1 MVMVEPSAAE
11 PPPRTRLLRGNPAFQ
26 ALCVSRAVSFIGDG
40 ITTTVLV
47 LLAARQD
54 GPVGVGLLLLA
65 NAVPRLGGPLAGVL
79 ADRIQTRRLMMSC
92 ELASA
97 LVIGLIA
104 AKLPALPVLVALV
117 MAAGALATIRNPAG
131 RSLVP
136 VLVDPA
142 DRAPANA
149 LFGLAR
155 TLQLAVGPGLG
166 GLLAAGPGGVHTAL
180 AVDAATFVVSA
191 LLLAQLPA
199 LGPARDP
206 AAVTGVWAEATAGL
220 RYVAT
225 TRQVRVLVLTLFVI
239 VAFAGV
245 DNVALVF
252 LTSDQLVAGP
262 AGYGLAASAFGV
274 GMLLAS
280 VACTRLACGLSPLAL
295 LVVAIAASGAGTVL
309 TGLAPVLAVVFA
321 AQLLAGAGNAGENIG
336 YDTVIQNVVP
346 RSLLGRVFGTLGTA
360 AQLGA
365 GFAYMAGGLLVNLIG
380 ARATFVLA
388 GAGTLAVLLVLVPAL
403 RSPPHADPACPADLP
418 RHAPSLRKTDINDA
432 PRNILGNWSG
442 R

>member
-1 MVMVEPSAAE
+1 
-11 PPPRTRLLRGNPAFQ
+11 
-26 ALCVSRAVSFIGDG
+26 VSFVGDG

-47 LLAARQD
+47 VLAARQD
-54 GPVGVGLLLLA
+54 GPVGVSLLLLA
-65 NAVPRLGGPLAGVL
+65 NALPRLAGPLAGVL
-79 ADRIQTRRLMMSC
+79 ADRIPTRRLMMRC

-104 AKLPALPVLVALV
+104 AILPPLPILIALV
-117 MAAGALATIRNPAG
+117 VLAGALATIRNPAG

-136 VLVDPA
+136 VLVDVT

-155 TLQLAVGPGLG
+155 TLQLALGPGLG
-166 GLLAAGPGGVHTAL
+166 GLLAAGPGGIRTAL

-191 LLLAQLPA
+191 LLLTGLP
-199 LGPARDP
+199 LLEPTRDP

-220 RYVAT
+220 RYVAAD
-225 TRQVRVLVLTLFVI
+225 RQVRTLILTLFVI

-252 LTSDQLVAGP
+252 LAGDQLAGGP
-262 AGYGLAASAFGV
+262 AGYGLAASAFGL

-280 VACTRLACGLSPLAL
+280 VACTRLARGRSSAVL
-295 LVVAIAASGAGTVL
+295 LVIAIAASGVGTVL
-309 TGLAPVLAVVFA
+309 TGLAPALAVALV

-346 RSLLGRVFGTLGTA
+346 RPMLGRVFGTLGTA

-365 GFAYMAGGLLVNLIG
+365 GFAYLAGGLSVNLVG

-388 GAGTLAVLLVLVPAL
+388 GVGTLAVLLVLVPTL
-403 RSPPHADPACPADLP
+403 RRPPAA
-418 RHAPSLRKTDINDA
+418 
-432 PRNILGNWSG
+432 
-442 R
+442 

>member
-1 MVMVEPSAAE
+1 MTAMVEPS
-11 PPPRTRLLRGNPAFQ
+11 PPPVESLPRTRLLRGNPAFR
-26 ALCVSRAVSFIGDG
+26 ALCASRAVSFVGDG

-54 GPVGVGLLLLA
+54 GPVGVSLLLLA
-65 NAVPRLGGPLAGVL
+65 NALPRLGGPLAGVL

-92 ELASA
+92 ELGSA

-104 AKLPALPVLVALV
+104 ATLPSLPVLVVLV
-117 MAAGALATIRNPAG
+117 LVAGALATIRNPAG

-136 VLVDPA
+136 VLVDSA

-166 GLLAAGPGGVHTAL
+166 GLLAAGPGGIHTAL
-180 AVDAATFVVSA
+180 AVDAVTFVVSA
-191 LLLAQLPA
+191 LLLTQLPA
-199 LGPARDP
+199 LDPVRDP
-206 AAVTGVWAEATAGL
+206 GAVTGVWAEARAGL

-225 TRQVRVLVLTLFVI
+225 NRQVRVLILTLFVI

-252 LTSDQLVAGP
+252 LTSEQLGVGP
-262 AGYGLAASAFGV
+262 AGYGIAASAFGV

-280 VACTRLACGLSPLAL
+280 AACARLARGRSPFAL
-295 LVVAIAASGAGTVL
+295 LVVAIAASAVGTVL
-309 TGLAPVLAVVFA
+309 TGLAPVLAVVLA
-321 AQLLAGAGNAGENIG
+321 AQLIAGAGNAGENIG

-346 RSLLGRVFGTLGTA
+346 RPLLGRVFGTLGTA
-360 AQLGA
+360 AQMGA
-365 GFAYMAGGLLVNLIG
+365 GLAYLAGGLSVNLIG

-403 RSPPHADPACPADLP
+403 RSGPDAGPAHPAE
-418 RHAPSLRKTDINDA
+418 
-432 PRNILGNWSG
+432 
-442 R
+442 

>member
-1 MVMVEPSAAE
+1 
-11 PPPRTRLLRGNPAFQ
+11 
-26 ALCVSRAVSFIGDG
+26 VSFVGDG

-47 LLAARQD
+47 VLAARQD
-54 GPVGVGLLLLA
+54 GPVGVSLLLLA
-65 NAVPRLGGPLAGVL
+65 NALPRLAGPLAGVL
-79 ADRIQTRRLMMSC
+79 ADRIPTRRLMMRC

-104 AKLPALPVLVALV
+104 AILPPLPILIALV
-117 MAAGALATIRNPAG
+117 VLAGALATIRNPAG

-136 VLVDPA
+136 VLVDVT

-155 TLQLAVGPGLG
+155 TLQLALGPGLG
-166 GLLAAGPGGVHTAL
+166 GLLAAGPGGIRTAL

-191 LLLAQLPA
+191 LLLTGLP
-199 LGPARDP
+199 LLEPTRDP

-220 RYVAT
+220 RYVAAD
-225 TRQVRVLVLTLFVI
+225 RQVRTLILTLFVI

-252 LTSDQLVAGP
+252 LAGDQLAGGP
-262 AGYGLAASAFGV
+262 AGYGLAASAFGL

-280 VACTRLACGLSPLAL
+280 VACTRLARGRSSAVL
-295 LVVAIAASGAGTVL
+295 LVIAIAASGVGTVL
-309 TGLAPVLAVVFA
+309 TGLAPALAVALV

-346 RSLLGRVFGTLGTA
+346 RPMRGRVFGTLGTA

-365 GFAYMAGGLLVNLIG
+365 GFAYLAGGLSVNLVG

-388 GAGTLAVLLVLVPAL
+388 GVGTLAVLLVLVPML
-403 RSPPHADPACPADLP
+403 RRPPAA
-418 RHAPSLRKTDINDA
+418 
-432 PRNILGNWSG
+432 
-442 R
+442 

>member
-1 MVMVEPSAAE
+1 M
-11 PPPRTRLLRGNPAFQ
+11 
-26 ALCVSRAVSFIGDG
+26 SFVGDG

-47 LLAARQD
+47 VLAARQD
-54 GPVGVGLLLLA
+54 GPVGVSLLLLA
-65 NAVPRLGGPLAGVL
+65 NALPRLAGPLAGVL
-79 ADRIQTRRLMMSC
+79 ADRIPTRRLMMRC

-104 AKLPALPVLVALV
+104 AILPPLPILIALV
-117 MAAGALATIRNPAG
+117 VLAGALATIRNPAG

-136 VLVDPA
+136 VLVDVT

-155 TLQLAVGPGLG
+155 TLQLALGPGLG
-166 GLLAAGPGGVHTAL
+166 GLLAAGPGGIRTAL

-191 LLLAQLPA
+191 LLLTGLP
-199 LGPARDP
+199 LLEPTRDP

-220 RYVAT
+220 RYVAAD
-225 TRQVRVLVLTLFVI
+225 RQVRTLILTLFVI

-252 LTSDQLVAGP
+252 LAGDQLAGGP
-262 AGYGLAASAFGV
+262 AGYGLAASAFGL

-280 VACTRLACGLSPLAL
+280 VACTRLARGRSSAVL
-295 LVVAIAASGAGTVL
+295 LVIAIAASGVGTVL
-309 TGLAPVLAVVFA
+309 TGLAPALAVALV

-346 RSLLGRVFGTLGTA
+346 RPMLGRVFGTLGTA

-365 GFAYMAGGLLVNLIG
+365 GFAYLAGGLSVNLVG

-388 GAGTLAVLLVLVPAL
+388 GVGTLAVLLVLVPTL
-403 RSPPHADPACPADLP
+403 RRPPAA
-418 RHAPSLRKTDINDA
+418 
-432 PRNILGNWSG
+432 
-442 R
+442 